1 MGPPQTQEDGATRA
15 GAPRRLV
22 RPGGELI
29 VLLNQSVFDDRPYA
43 ARLGLPELPELSD
56 ARSEDALRPAYHAAG
71 VELRESAL
79 VEGDMPHQTSWGQH
93 LTLASGRRT
102 RLLMAEAIG

>member
-15 GAPRRLV
+15 GALRRLV

-29 VLLNQSVFDDRPYA
+29 ALLNQSVFDDRPYA
-43 ARLGLPELPELSD
+43 ARLELPELSD

-79 VEGDMPHQTSWGQH
+79 VEGDMPHRTSWGQH

-102 RLLMAEAIG
+102 RLLTAEAIG